1 MTQGRTPDH
10 INLDARSLRALA
22 HPDRVQILTLLRR
35 DGTSTATRLA
45 GEMGINSGSASYHL
59 RRLAEA
65 GLVAEDTER
74 GNARER
80 WWRSVYDRTVFDDL
94 ELARQE
100 PEATLAYLQSVVNSH
115 QLRIQQALSTLPTLP
130 AEWQANLSIS
140 DWGLTL
146 TASEAQRLGQ
156 ELAEVVE
163 RYQRRNGAQAPDGT
177 RASEGVQATDGAE
190 PVVVMA
196 YVLPVREPKP

>member
-1 MTQGRTPDH
+1 MTQDRTPDH
-10 INLDARSLRALA
+10 ITLDARSLRALA
-22 HPDRVQILTLLRR
+22 HPGRVQILALLRR
-35 DGTSTATRLA
+35 DGTSTATRIA

-115 QLRIQQALSTLPTLP
+115 QLRVQQALSTLPTLP
-130 AEWQANLSIS
+130 AEWQANLNIS
-140 DWGLTL
+140 DWGLAL
-146 TASEAQRLGQ
+146 TASEAQRLRK

-163 RYQRRNGAQAPDGT
+163 RYQRRHGGRAPDNAQAP
-177 RASEGVQATDGAE
+177 DGAE

>member
-1 MTQGRTPDH
+1 MTQDRTPDH
-10 INLDARSLRALA
+10 VTLDAKSLRALA

-35 DGTSTATRLA
+35 DGTSTATRMA

-65 GLVAEDTER
+65 GLVAEDMER

-115 QLRIQQALSTLPTLP
+115 QLRVQQALSTLSTLP
-130 AEWQANLSIS
+130 AEWQANLNIS
-140 DWGLTL
+140 DWGLAL
-146 TASEAQRLGQ
+146 TASEAERLRQ

-163 RYQRRNGAQAPDGT
+163 RYQRRDGARSSDGVRAP
-177 RASEGVQATDGAE
+177 DGAE

>member
-1 MTQGRTPDH
+1 MTQDRNPDH
-10 INLDARSLRALA
+10 ITLDAKSLRALA
-22 HPDRVQILTLLRR
+22 HPDRVHILTLLRR
-35 DGTSTATRLA
+35 DGTSTATRMA

-115 QLRIQQALSTLPTLP
+115 QLRVQQALSTLSTLP
-130 AEWQANLSIS
+130 AEWQASLDIS
-140 DWGLTL
+140 DWGLAL
-146 TASEAQRLGQ
+146 TASEAQRLRQ

-163 RYQRRNGAQAPDGT
+163 RYQRRDGAQAADGV
-177 RASEGVQATDGAE
+177 RAADGAE

-196 YVLPVREPKP
+196 YVLPVRESKP